1 MSKKISNISV
11 KILVGRIH
19 EWADRRAAKAMD
31 EYHERPASSVVI
43 SPEILSKYKIT
54 CTFRL
59 HEGGSIGF
67 DLHPTA
73 SVARLKKDMALKV
86 PHRPR
91 RADFRTPLSRTTIWC
106 LESDLPIVKKAIA
119 IVENGILSGDSARC
133 ADEIAKI
140 LEANES
146 KAGK

>member
-31 EYHERPASSVVI
+31 EYHGRPASSVVI
-43 SPEILSKYKIT
+43 SPEILSKYEIT
-54 CTFRL
+54 YAFRL
-59 HEGGSIGF
+59 YAGGSIGL
-67 DLHPTA
+67 DLQPSK
-73 SVARLKKDMALKV
+73 SVSRLRKDLEPKALV
-86 PHRPR
+86 CPR
-91 RADFRTPLSRTTIWC
+91 RTDFRTPLSRATIWC
-106 LESDLPIVKKAIA
+106 LESDLPTVKKAIA

-140 LEANES
+140 LGANES